1 MHKLLWKTGWQSFKR
16 VNIES
21 PYDPEIPLLRMY
33 PEQLKAKTD
42 VCTPAFTAL
51 VTIVKR
57 QKQPKYP
64 PAVEWMDKMWYIHRM
79 EYYSAL
85 IKKAWNG

>member
-1 MHKLLWKTGWQSFKR
+1 MIQQLPQDPKTLSTYPR
-16 VNIES
+16 
-21 PYDPEIPLLRMY
+21 EIKTSVQTKTCTCMY
-33 PEQLKAKTD
+33 IS
-42 VCTPAFTAL
+42 AL
-51 VTIVKR
+51 FRIVKR